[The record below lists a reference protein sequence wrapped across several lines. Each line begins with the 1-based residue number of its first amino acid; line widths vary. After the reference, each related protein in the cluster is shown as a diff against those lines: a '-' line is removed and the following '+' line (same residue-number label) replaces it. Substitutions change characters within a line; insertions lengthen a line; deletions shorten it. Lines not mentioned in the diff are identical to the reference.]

1 MSDKISLK
9 EKLAYGVGPF
19 GQNFIYNLMASFL
32 LFFYT
37 DVFGITAAAAGTLL
51 LVARVWDAV
60 NDPMMGMIADRT
72 KSKWGKFRPYLL
84 FTPLLFL
91 PFAVATFTV
100 PSFAKYSSKLIW
112 AYVTYIGFGML
123 YTASDVPFW
132 ALSSVITTD
141 SVQRNSLV
149 AYPRFFATV
158 AVAIATVTTQ
168 PLIRIL
174 GKGNQAK
181 GFQLTALIYS
191 ILTIICFLICFFNV
205 KERVPSNTKAKV
217 TFSKSLKAL
226 TQNKP
231 LILVFISGFF
241 LGIATTSKLSALLYL
256 AKYNLNNEGLYTLIA
271 GLNIPFILIGILLV
285 APISKKI
292 GKIKTYILFNAIF
305 AVGSYLFYFTGWNNL
320 TVLIIFNCISSIG
333 MSAPL
338 VIQTSMI
345 ADTIEY
351 SEYNIGSRNEG
362 IIFSTQTFMAK
373 ITSALSTILIAAMLT
388 AFNYKANQV
397 QTMQTLQGIQTMTA
411 LVPAIATTLTI
422 IPMLFYKLDEK
433 EHERL
438 VTLIEKQKVQS

>member
-9 EKLAYGVGPF
+9 EKLAYGIGPF

-51 LVARVWDAV
+51 VVARVWDAV

-72 KSKWGKFRPYLL
+72 KSRWGKFRPYLL

-100 PSFAKYSSKLIW
+100 PSFTKYSSKLIW

-132 ALSSVITTD
+132 ALSSVITKD
-141 SVQRNSLV
+141 SVERNSLV

-158 AVAIATVTTQ
+158 AVAIATVATQ
-168 PLIRIL
+168 PLIKIL

-181 GFQLTALIYS
+181 GFQLTALVYS
-191 ILTIICFLICFFNV
+191 VLTIISFLICFFNV
-205 KERVPSNTKAKV
+205 KERVPSDTNVKV
-217 TFSKSLKAL
+217 TFSKSIKAL
-226 TQNKP
+226 TKNKP
-231 LILVFISGFF
+231 LMLVFISGFF

-285 APISKKI
+285 SPISKKI

-305 AVGSYLFYFTGWNNL
+305 ALGSYLFYFTGWSNL
-320 TVLIIFNCISSIG
+320 TVLISLNCFSSIG

-373 ITSALSTILIAAMLT
+373 ITSALSTVLIAAMLT

-438 VTLIEKQKVQS
+438 VNLIEKQKVQF

>member
-9 EKLAYGVGPF
+9 EKLAYGIGPF

-100 PSFAKYSSKLIW
+100 PSFTKYSSKLVW

-141 SVQRNSLV
+141 SVERNSLV

-158 AVAIATVTTQ
+158 AVAIATVVTQ
-168 PLIRIL
+168 PLIKIL
-174 GKGNQAK
+174 GNGDQAK

-191 ILTIICFLICFFNV
+191 ILTIICFLICFFYV
-205 KERVPSNTKAKV
+205 KERVPSNTKIKT
-217 TFSKSLKAL
+217 TFSGSLKAL
-226 TQNKP
+226 TKNKP
-231 LILVFISGFF
+231 LMLVFISGFF

-285 APISKKI
+285 SPLSKKI

-320 TVLIIFNCISSIG
+320 TVLLIFNCFSSIG

-411 LVPAIATTLTI
+411 LIPAIATTLTI

-438 VTLIEKQKVQS
+438 VGLIEKQKVQF